1 MKEEITIEEYRRL
14 MGGKQKKPRAASV
27 PRPQAEPRSENG
39 WAQDYEKAGALGWQF
54 STDGFTC
61 CAWRGAERLG
71 PFPLGNYAGCGG
83 YYRNAVVAALRAAA
97 LAGGVG
103 EAQPKE

>member
-14 MGGKQKKPRAASV
+14 TGGKQKKGR
-27 PRPQAEPRSENG
+27 RPSTEPRSENG
-39 WAQDYEKAGALGWQF
+39 WAQDYDRAGALGWQF

-83 YYRNAVVAALRAAA
+83 YYREAVKAALSFAA

-103 EAQPKE
+103 E